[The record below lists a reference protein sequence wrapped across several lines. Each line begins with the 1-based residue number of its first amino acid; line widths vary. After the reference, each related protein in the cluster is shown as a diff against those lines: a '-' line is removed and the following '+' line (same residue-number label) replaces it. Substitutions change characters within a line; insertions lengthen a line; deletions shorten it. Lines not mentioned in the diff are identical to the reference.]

1 MFDVKTNSPKSP
13 PPKPLE
19 GIRVLDISRIL
30 AGPSAAQM
38 LSDLGA
44 EVIKIERP
52 VDGDDTRSWGPPF
65 IKAEPKEDNR
75 GEAAYFMSAN
85 RGKKSI
91 AVDLKSKQG
100 QAIVGALAE
109 KSDVII
115 ENFKVGD
122 LVRYG
127 LDAKSMQAKNP
138 KLIYCSI
145 TGFGQDGPRAHQAG
159 YDLMIQGMAGLMS
172 ITGNPDDTTGGEPMK
187 VGVAMVD
194 VLTSLNAVI
203 GVVSALYEREK
214 TGVGRQLDLALF
226 DVCVASLANQC
237 MNYLLGGQIPQRMGN
252 LHPNIAP
259 YQTYQVADGYMIL
272 AVGNDQQFTKF
283 CGVAGLEDL
292 VTDDRFAT
300 NSARIANRDVLND
313 ILMPVLQN
321 KDRDYWIK
329 ELDSVGVPCGPI
341 NGLDDVFADPHAVAK
356 GLVQNL
362 PHKTLGDVATVANP
376 IRMDG
381 EPVSSERAAP
391 VLGEHSTEILQ
402 DILGLS
408 EGETKTLMA
417 DRIVQQFDEK
427 S

>member
-1 MFDVKTNSPKSP
+1 MTDAKKSSQDFT
-13 PPKPLE
+13 PKPLK
-19 GIRVLDISRIL
+19 GIRVLDLSRIL
-30 AGPSAAQM
+30 AGPSATQM

-44 EVIKIERP
+44 EVIKVERP
-52 VDGDDTRSWGPPF
+52 MVGDDTRSWGPPYV
-65 IKAEPKEDNR
+65 KTDPDQNDSGVAT
-75 GEAAYFMSAN
+75 YFMSAN

-91 AVDLKSKQG
+91 AIDLKSEQG
-100 QAIVGALAE
+100 QAIVRSLAE
-109 KSDVII
+109 KSDVLI
-115 ENFKVGD
+115 ENFKAGD
-122 LVRYG
+122 LARYG
-127 LDAKSMQAKNP
+127 LDAESMQAKNP

-159 YDLMIQGMAGLMS
+159 YDLIMQGMAGLMS
-172 ITGNPDDTTGGEPMK
+172 ITGQPDDTPGGGPVR
-187 VGVAMVD
+187 VGVAVVD
-194 VLTSLNAVI
+194 VLTGLNAVI
-203 GVVSALYEREK
+203 GILSSLYEREK

-226 DVCVASLANQC
+226 DVGVASLVNQC
-237 MNYLLGGQIPQRMGN
+237 MSYLLAGTVPQRIGN
-252 LHPNIAP
+252 IHPSIVP
-259 YQTYQVADGYMIL
+259 YQTYQVADGYIIL
-272 AVGNDQQFTKF
+272 AVGNDQQFAKF

-300 NSARIANRDVLND
+300 NSARVANRDVLND
-313 ILMPVLQN
+313 TLIPVLQS

-329 ELDSVGVPCGPI
+329 QLDPVGVPCGPI
-341 NGLDDVFADPHAVAK
+341 NGLDDVFADPHSVAK

-381 EPVSSERAAP
+381 KPVSSERAAP

-417 DRIVQQFDEK
+417 DGIVQQFDEK